1 MTPRRRFL
9 FIGAFGI
16 GMGMVLLSRA
26 QDTVPPTTEAQT
38 LTGTPA
44 SLDEKWALIEKNQKE
59 ILQGLETIE
68 QNLNFAKARAMRGGR
83 SS

>member
-1 MTPRRRFL
+1 MTPRRLFL
-9 FIGAFGI
+9 FIGAF

-26 QDTVPPTTEAQT
+26 QDTLPATTGAQT
-38 LTGTPA
+38 LSGTPA